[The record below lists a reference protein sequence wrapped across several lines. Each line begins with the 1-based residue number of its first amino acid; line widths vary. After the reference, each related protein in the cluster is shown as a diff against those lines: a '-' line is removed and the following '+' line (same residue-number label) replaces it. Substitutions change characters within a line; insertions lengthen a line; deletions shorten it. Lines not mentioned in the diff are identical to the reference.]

1 MKIIKFGGKSLS
13 NGLGIKNVISII
25 QNKTI
30 EKEKFIVV
38 LSARGNATDDLEHI
52 LALAQQN
59 KEYLSAWRDFKNYQT
74 LPLPDIDFS
83 TEFNQLEKI
92 FEGVQLIGDYSL
104 KIKDLVLAQGEM
116 LATKMVSALL
126 NKKGTE
132 SIPIDSRLFFRSNS
146 NFGCAQIKEEL
157 SKANTITFFNQIPSK
172 TLPIVSGFIAS
183 DKNGQTTTLGRNGS
197 NYSAALLSKYLNAN
211 ELHNYTHVDGIYTAN
226 PIQVED
232 AQIIKHLNYQEAN
245 ELANFGAS
253 ILHAK
258 TIIPLIENKIPLRIL
273 NTFNPSSKGTLISAA
288 NNNKEVKT
296 ISVQNDLGIIYIE
309 GRGMLGKIGL
319 DARIFEALSKK
330 DISIGI
336 ISQGSSERSI
346 GFVIAKN
353 QTKTA
358 VSALKKEFR
367 TEINEKDI
375 SSISQLQDVSV
386 ITIVGQN
393 LKTFSSSFQALAKN
407 NIEVLLINNTL
418 NGKNISLVVKNDF
431 ATKAVNVIHSQIFGI
446 TRKINIAIF
455 GKGNVGGSLI
465 NQILKSQDQIVKRK
479 QTKLNIFAIAGTKNI
494 ILDKSGVNKNWK
506 ETYKK
511 AAKNESI
518 QQVIEYASQHHLENL
533 IAIDNTTSSAF
544 VKEYDTLIE
553 QGFDLVSSNKLANT
567 SSFQFY
573 KNTRT
578 KLKQHNKQYL
588 YETNVGAGLPLID
601 TIKLLHDSGEN
612 ITRIRGVFSGSLSYL
627 FNTFSSQE
635 VSFSS
640 VLKKAIAQ
648 GFTEPDPREDLCG
661 NDVAR
666 KLLILARELD
676 LENEFDDIQI
686 KNLIPEGLRGG
697 DTETFL
703 AQLDALDPFY
713 QALKEKQKQD
723 HVLRYIGDLYGDLQN
738 EKGILKVDL
747 ISVSKFSS
755 LGQLTESDSIFEIY
769 TESYGNKPIVIQGA
783 GAGAEVTARGVFGDL
798 LRITEKRQ
806 N

>member
-1 MKIIKFGGKSLS
+1 M
-13 NGLGIKNVISII
+13 
-25 QNKTI
+25 
-30 EKEKFIVV
+30 
-38 LSARGNATDDLEHI
+38 
-52 LALAQQN
+52 
-59 KEYLSAWRDFKNYQT
+59 
-74 LPLPDIDFS
+74 
-83 TEFNQLEKI
+83 
-92 FEGVQLIGDYSL
+92 
-104 KIKDLVLAQGEM
+104 
-116 LATKMVSALL
+116 
-126 NKKGTE
+126 
-132 SIPIDSRLFFRSNS
+132 
-146 NFGCAQIKEEL
+146 
-157 SKANTITFFNQIPSK
+157 
-172 TLPIVSGFIAS
+172 
-183 DKNGQTTTLGRNGS
+183 
-197 NYSAALLSKYLNAN
+197 
-211 ELHNYTHVDGIYTAN
+211 
-226 PIQVED
+226 
-232 AQIIKHLNYQEAN
+232 
-245 ELANFGAS
+245 
-253 ILHAK
+253 
-258 TIIPLIENKIPLRIL
+258 
-273 NTFNPSSKGTLISAA
+273 
-288 NNNKEVKT
+288 
-296 ISVQNDLGIIYIE
+296 
-309 GRGMLGKIGL
+309 
-319 DARIFEALSKK
+319 
-330 DISIGI
+330 
-336 ISQGSSERSI
+336 
-346 GFVIAKN
+346 
-353 QTKTA
+353 
-358 VSALKKEFR
+358 
-367 TEINEKDI
+367 
-375 SSISQLQDVSV
+375 
-386 ITIVGQN
+386 
-393 LKTFSSSFQALAKN
+393 
-407 NIEVLLINNTL
+407 
-418 NGKNISLVVKNDF
+418 
-431 ATKAVNVIHSQIFGI
+431 
-446 TRKINIAIF
+446 
-455 GKGNVGGSLI
+455 
-465 NQILKSQDQIVKRK
+465 
-479 QTKLNIFAIAGTKNI
+479 
-494 ILDKSGVNKNWK
+494 
-506 ETYKK
+506 
-511 AAKNESI
+511 
-518 QQVIEYASQHHLENL
+518 ENL

>member
-59 KEYLSAWRDFKNYQT
+59 KEYLSPWRDFKNYQT

-288 NNNKEVKT
+288 NNSKEVKT

-686 KNLIPEGLRGG
+686 KNLIPEDLRGG

-703 AQLDALDPFY
+703 AQLDALNPFY